1 MCVLN
6 QLMKVLFRR
15 NLYISGS
22 DSVMILG
29 EQQLSSHT
37 TNSCD
42 CDTQVQAHQTTP
54 ASVKGELDGAGRRS
68 GLSGDTTCD
77 LWGGQLCRHRGC
89 SDQRTP
95 DIWSL
100 CTCDVDIPQEMRVF
114 DAHCQ

>member
-1 MCVLN
+1 MMFFSLLKVCLCVCVLN

-77 LWGGQLCRHRGC
+77 LWGGGC
-89 SDQRTP
+89 VATGGVQTN
-95 DIWSL
+95 
-100 CTCDVDIPQEMRVF
+100 
-114 DAHCQ
+114 AHPTYGPYVHAM